1 MSPFKWGKFRK
12 ILSMMHNPL
21 SYSHS
26 FLIFNKFPCPITIA
40 FKHLI
45 RIKSAVPP
53 LRCKYLIAFKAEAK
67 CLINRTAKQH
77 LSSFHPLTSF
87 ARLMKNPLWLPA
99 YGFRLWLCFWAT
111 SSCPLRTNH
120 RNQRHHKI
128 GQQLKR
134 KRNSHGCNI
143 GQHRKGSNGRWKV
156 HSNWIDWEA
165 SILTTK

>member
-45 RIKSAVPP
+45 RKKSAVPP

-87 ARLMKNPLWLPA
+87 ALLMKNPLWLPA
-99 YGFRLWLCFWAT
+99 YEFRLWLCFWAT
-111 SSCPLRTNH
+111 SSCPLGLTIETNGTT
-120 RNQRHHKI
+120 K
-128 GQQLKR
+128 
-134 KRNSHGCNI
+134 S
-143 GQHRKGSNGRWKV
+143 GSNWNVNEIPMAATLANTAKEAMEDGRSIRIESIGKQ
-156 HSNWIDWEA
+156 A
-165 SILTTK
+165 S